1 MQPKHLPRRLEL
13 SAAAGAVGTARSQ
26 RIGRKRADEISVA
39 RARDYLSTRGRF
51 VQRSHNFLSELTHRH
66 AVDSIAFV
74 REAWATTTLF
84 PSLGED
90 LAESERM
97 LVPYRRFG
105 RTNTCDLDSILTGTV
120 ISIRKFALHF
130 LRAVGGFSLARYV
143 TRKQLRILCYHG
155 FSIGDEYQIA
165 PVMFMRAE
173 TFERR
178 MRILKRRRI
187 PVISLNEAVSRFQ
200 NRDIANAETVITLD
214 DGWASNLSI
223 GLPILEK
230 YGYPACVY
238 ATTEHFAAGPEVFN
252 VAVSYM
258 IRRSGRQTFTFEGL
272 HPALDG
278 TYHLGKDPDGVIRA
292 FLVAA
297 EGALSLVERQKLLGY
312 IAASLGLDPS
322 EVLSNDRFRLL
333 TPGEFQELSRRG
345 VDVQLHTHTHHLPDS
360 GFETMAEEIEKNREA
375 LRKVIDTVPRHF
387 CYPSGEY
394 SEQHPSWLK
403 KLGIVSATTCD
414 PGLNGA
420 DASVMLM
427 KRFVD
432 SDQAADIDF
441 DAEICGVREILR
453 RVRARAR
460 HFLEVGA
467 A

>member
-1 MQPKHLPRRLEL
+1 
-13 SAAAGAVGTARSQ
+13 
-26 RIGRKRADEISVA
+26 
-39 RARDYLSTRGRF
+39 
-51 VQRSHNFLSELTHRH
+51 
-66 AVDSIAFV
+66 
-74 REAWATTTLF
+74 
-84 PSLGED
+84 
-90 LAESERM
+90 
-97 LVPYRRFG
+97 
-105 RTNTCDLDSILTGTV
+105 
-120 ISIRKFALHF
+120 
-130 LRAVGGFSLARYV
+130 
-143 TRKQLRILCYHG
+143 
-155 FSIGDEYQIA
+155 
-165 PVMFMRAE
+165 MFMRAE

-178 MRILKRRRI
+178 MRILERRRI
-187 PVISLNEAVSRFQ
+187 PVISLNEAVNRFE

-278 TYHLGKDPDGVIRA
+278 TYHLGTDPDGVIRA

-297 EGALSLVERQKLLGY
+297 EGALSLVERQKLLGS
-312 IAASLGLDPS
+312 IAASLGLDLS

-345 VDVQLHTHTHHLPDS
+345 VDVQLHTHSHHLPDS

-394 SEQHPSWLK
+394 SEHHPSWLK

-441 DAEICGVREILR
+441 EAEICGVREILR
-453 RVRARAR
+453 RVRASAQTFPPSPCDVDWRLARPEAAHLLTGSRVANAYAQCDLKCARYRIVVISDPVEVLCATFRRAHR
-460 HFLEVGA
+460 DRRRRTASPVRLANVSMA
-467 A
+467 SSRR